1 MRPSHLPPALITW
14 SLEFHHWFGGFFPRE
29 TVRSL
34 TSCGDASFS
43 YHVKV
48 IVDYE
53 IRILTFWNIGVLDRD
68 WKIVLSSIFC
78 IYVAYWMLDQCNL
91 LGPLMQNVMDWFGKL
106 FLFHFITMH
115 QTSAVINNWSSTSI
129 YHFLILY
136 GFPNL
141 SLESHWNMFLSIGCF
156 VCQLPPS
163 RAQHRSNL
171 IDTIHLLPR

>member
-1 MRPSHLPPALITW
+1 MRPSHLPSALITW
-14 SLEFHHWFGGFFPRE
+14 SLEFHHWFEGFFPHE

-34 TSCGDASFS
+34 TLCGDASFW

-48 IVDYE
+48 IEDYE
-53 IRILTFWNIGVLDRD
+53 IRILTFWNIRVLDRD
-68 WKIVLSSIFC
+68 WKISYLVFLAFMQPIECLTNIIF
-78 IYVAYWMLDQCNL
+78 

-141 SLESHWNMFLSIGCF
+141 SLESHWDMFISIGCF